1 MARPQGDRAS
11 RTGRATGEGKIR
23 ATISKKSQPCSMAK
37 VNLGTQKLYLLVNLL
52 QPFVEGRSNIDR
64 LIFRQLCQFA
74 LMVWEKLF
82 KLSQGVGGSNG
93 GSSERTREVKLVE
106 QWVINFII
114 VSLNNLISDGLPFA
128 IAIEKYSCSL

>member
-11 RTGRATGEGKIR
+11 RNGRATGEGKIR
-23 ATISKKSQPCSMAK
+23 TSISKNSQPCSTAEA
-37 VNLGTQKLYLLVNLL
+37 NLGAQKLYLFVNLL
-52 QPFVEGRSNIDR
+52 QLFVEDRSNIDR
-64 LIFRQLCQFA
+64 LMFGQLCQFL
-74 LMVWEKLF
+74 LMVWEKLS

-128 IAIEKYSCSL
+128 IAIGKYSCSL